1 MIPAAD
7 WQAFIRT
14 LEYTVYDD
22 EATLYW
28 YIDENESN
36 LQYDSSTGHFY
47 EFVPAEGIQWTAAYQ
62 AAGGYFNDELNATG
76 YLMQID
82 SEAEQQTAERLA
94 DGKKVWVGGTKNSS
108 FSGTTDWSWMTAS
121 GAHKL
126 EGYTNWASG
135 QPALPVTACI

>member
-1 MIPAAD
+1 M
-7 WQAFIRT
+7 
-14 LEYTVYDD
+14 
-22 EATLYW
+22 
-28 YIDENESN
+28 
-36 LQYDSSTGHFY
+36 QYDSSTGHFY

-135 QPALPVTACI
+135 QPGTASDRMYMSLNTNGCLLYTSRCV